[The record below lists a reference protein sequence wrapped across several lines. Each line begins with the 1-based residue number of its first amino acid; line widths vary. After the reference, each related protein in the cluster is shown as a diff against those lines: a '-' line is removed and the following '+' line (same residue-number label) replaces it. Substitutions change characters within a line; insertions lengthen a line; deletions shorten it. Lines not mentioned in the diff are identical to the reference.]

1 MNPQLVNL
9 LQIIAYVG
17 IALGLIG
24 TVVPIIPGT
33 ILIWFSVLLWAW
45 VDGFS
50 AIGWP
55 TLVVLAMLAIV
66 AEVADLLFTSWGAK
80 KGGASWQSLLVAGV
94 AAIAGLIVFNILG
107 AIAGAVLGIWAWE
120 AYQRGWEWREA
131 WGASR
136 GLIFGYVVAMM
147 FKVTI
152 GFVMVGIF
160 AWQVF
165 FS

>member
-1 MNPQLVNL
+1 MTPQLVGF

-17 IALGLIG
+17 IVLGLIG
-24 TVVPIIPGT
+24 TVAPIIPGT

-45 VDGFS
+45 ADGFN

-55 TLVVLAMLAIV
+55 TLVVLAILAII
-66 AEVADLLFTSWGAK
+66 AEVADLLFASWGAK

-94 AAIAGLIVFNILG
+94 AAIAGLIIFNILG
-107 AIAGAVLGIWAWE
+107 AIIGAVLGILAWE
-120 AYQRGWEWREA
+120 AYRRGWEWREA

-136 GLIFGYVVAMM
+136 GLILGYVIAMM

-152 GFVMVGIF
+152 GFAMAGIF
-160 AWQVF
+160 AWQAF
-165 FS
+165 Y